1 MKRSFREEFGITLT
15 LPRSLE
21 HRRRVTQQRR
31 LRRIGVVAL
40 LALGAALVAIGL
52 YRPAK
57 AAFAARADL
66 RGQCVA
72 QDARVDQHG
81 EL

>member
-15 LPRSLE
+15 LPLSIE

-31 LRRIGVVAL
+31 LRRLGVVAL
-40 LALGAALVAIGL
+40 LVLGAALVAISL

-57 AAFAARADL
+57 AAFASRASSGSL
-66 RGQCVA
+66 CVA